1 MRYNFKPVCALNKS
15 KKLIIYLKAM
25 KGIFRSAMIFTLFV
39 TATLNGISQNGMP
52 DELSKSPIK
61 DQLNYVEAHTRIYD
75 NFRAIREDIFQ
86 KLSKNINDTITYW
99 HNQIGALKTG
109 RSNLSAR
116 IDSLNSSLNTTKTNL
131 DDITRSKNSINFLG
145 MEIEKGTYNTI
156 MWAIIIALLLVLL
169 IGFLAFKRNQTVIV
183 NRNKDLQDLK
193 EEFEAYR
200 KTSREAREK
209 MALTHFNELKK
220 LRGE

>member
-1 MRYNFKPVCALNKS
+1 
-15 KKLIIYLKAM
+15 M

-39 TATLNGISQNGMP
+39 TATLIGLSQNGIP
-52 DELSKSPIK
+52 EELSKSPLK
-61 DQLNYVEAHTRIYD
+61 DQLNYVEEHTRIYE

-99 HNQIGALKTG
+99 HNQIGTLKTG
-109 RSNLSAR
+109 RSNLNNR

-145 MEIEKGTYNTI
+145 MEIAKGTYNTI
-156 MWAIIIALLLVLL
+156 MWSIIIALLLLLL
-169 IGFLAFKRNQTVIV
+169 IGFLVFKRNQTVIV

-193 EEFEAYR
+193 EEFESYR